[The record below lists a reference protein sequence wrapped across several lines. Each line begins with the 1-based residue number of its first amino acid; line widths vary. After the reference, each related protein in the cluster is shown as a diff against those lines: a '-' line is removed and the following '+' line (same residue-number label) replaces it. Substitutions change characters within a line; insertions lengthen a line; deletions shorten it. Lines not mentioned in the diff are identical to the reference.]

1 MGHKYKITT
10 NTQTTNKIHSSVI
23 SRRMLYYNS
32 TNVYM
37 SSQAENF
44 TGLNQQVLGHN
55 LGQKRSCV
63 LDLPLILSCQFDIAH
78 MNTALYSG

>member
-44 TGLNQQVLGHN
+44 RLKSASTGSQPGTKTKL
-55 LGQKRSCV
+55 R
-63 LDLPLILSCQFDIAH
+63 P
-78 MNTALYSG
+78 